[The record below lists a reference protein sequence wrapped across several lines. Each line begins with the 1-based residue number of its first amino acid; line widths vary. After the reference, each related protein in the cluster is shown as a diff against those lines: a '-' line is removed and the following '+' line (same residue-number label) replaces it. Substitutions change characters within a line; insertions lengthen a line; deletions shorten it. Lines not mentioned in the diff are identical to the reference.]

1 MDILFFLSRVPWPL
15 DKGDKLRAY
24 HQMRELSAHH
34 RVHLIAL
41 ADEKPNVQTE
51 KALLEFCTTIHIF
64 PLNRLTKLINIF
76 KALIK
81 GKPAQ
86 VGYFTKKSLFSPIQK
101 IGLQLQPDV
110 VFFQLVRTAEYADLF
125 SCRKIIDF
133 QDALSEGLIR
143 RAKRSKGV
151 KKWLLEME
159 ASRMKNYESM
169 VFERFPNR
177 ILITETD
184 RDIFPHPDR
193 NQISIVPNGV
203 DLEYFKPNQSLKTHD
218 IIFAGNMNYPPNVD
232 AVLFLLN
239 DIMPIVWKR
248 KPQTKVL
255 IAGANPA
262 ASIRQKA
269 SDLVEIT
276 GWVDDISE
284 AYSSARIFV
293 APMRI
298 GTGLQNKLLEAM
310 ASGLP
315 CITSPLA
322 FRPLKATKNIDVLV
336 AETADDY
343 ANLIVEL
350 IDNHIFWEIC
360 SLQGRKFVEK
370 NYSWK
375 TVGNQLNDLF
385 TSSV

>member
-24 HQMRELSAHH
+24 HQMRELSAFH
-34 RVHLIAL
+34 RIHLIAL
-41 ADEKPNVQTE
+41 SNRKPTPQTE
-51 KALLEFCTTIHIF
+51 KVLLEFCASVRIF
-64 PLNRLTKLINIF
+64 PINPLTKLINIL
-76 KALIK
+76 KALAQ

-86 VGYFTKKSLFSPIQK
+86 VGYFTKKAIFSDIK
-101 IGLQLQPDV
+101 NIGLELHPDL
-110 VFFQLVRTAEYADLF
+110 VFFQLVRTAEYAQLF
-125 SCRKIIDF
+125 DGKKVMDF
-133 QDALSEGLIR
+133 QDTLSEGLVR
-143 RAKRSKGV
+143 RAEKSKGLE
-151 KKWLLEME
+151 KWLLEME
-159 ASRMKNYESM
+159 AKRMKKYEKK
-169 VFERFPNR
+169 VFEQFNNR
-177 ILITETD
+177 VLITETD
-184 RDIFPHPDR
+184 RDIFPHPNR
-193 NQISIVPNGV
+193 EQIIIIPNGV
-203 DLEYFKPNQSLKTHD
+203 DLESFKPAGAAQTYD

-262 ASIRQKA
+262 AAIRQKA

-276 GWVDDISE
+276 GWVDDISK

-322 FRPLKATKNIDVLV
+322 FRPLKATKNSDVLV
-336 AETADDY
+336 AETEKDY
-343 ANLIVEL
+343 ADLIVEL
-350 IDNHIFWEIC
+350 IDNHIFWQIC

-385 TSSV
+385 RFSV

>member
-1 MDILFFLSRVPWPL
+1 
-15 DKGDKLRAY
+15 
-24 HQMRELSAHH
+24 
-34 RVHLIAL
+34 
-41 ADEKPNVQTE
+41 
-51 KALLEFCTTIHIF
+51 
-64 PLNRLTKLINIF
+64 
-76 KALIK
+76 
-81 GKPAQ
+81 
-86 VGYFTKKSLFSPIQK
+86 
-101 IGLQLQPDV
+101 
-110 VFFQLVRTAEYADLF
+110 
-125 SCRKIIDF
+125 
-133 QDALSEGLIR
+133 
-143 RAKRSKGV
+143 
-151 KKWLLEME
+151 
-159 ASRMKNYESM
+159 YESM